1 MVTPFGEYLR
11 QFPELLALMTF
22 GTYWFEALGI
32 LLLFSPV
39 FTGPLRTAGVLGYV
53 LLHVGIG

>member
-1 MVTPFGEYLR
+1 
-11 QFPELLALMTF
+11 LALMTF
-22 GTYWFEALGI
+22 GTYWFEALGYPAV
-32 LLLFSPV
+32 FSPV